1 MAKQKKY
8 NYLTPIKELPKKI
21 QNDIYNYMKEG
32 WAIYEAGTGEKSI
45 DRTTKNDIIENYLI
59 QDIEEQ
65 YPVDSLLAEL
75 NR

>member
-1 MAKQKKY
+1 MKKNY

-32 WAIYEAGTGEKSI
+32 WEMYESGWDEECP
-45 DRTTKNDIIENYLI
+45 DRITKAELINNYLI

-65 YPVDSLLAEL
+65 YPVDSLLKEL
-75 NR
+75 NS